1 QAMSEE
7 DRFDFAANE
16 LDRQRA
22 QGAGITRFES
32 LLDPVGLS
40 GSYNSVLGQN
50 LYEMQ
55 QIRNVFAHK
64 RGEAD
69 ARFVS
74 LCQHLRYRVGDRLHI
89 DSVTWSDFTMTT
101 VAYAEVILRR
111 MREELGLPL

>member
-1 QAMSEE
+1 M
-7 DRFDFAANE
+7 
-16 LDRQRA
+16 
-22 QGAGITRFES
+22 
-32 LLDPVGLS
+32 LDPVGLS

-69 ARFVS
+69 GRFVS
-74 LCQHLRYRVGDRLHI
+74 LCQDLRYRVGDRLHI

-111 MREELGLPL
+111 MREELGLPLDNQPMKVEAVRYRHPEVALRFGCS